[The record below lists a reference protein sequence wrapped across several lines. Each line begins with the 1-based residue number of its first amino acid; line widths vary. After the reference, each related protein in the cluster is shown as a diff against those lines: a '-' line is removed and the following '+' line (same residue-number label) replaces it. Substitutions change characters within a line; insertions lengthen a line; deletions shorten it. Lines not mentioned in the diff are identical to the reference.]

1 MERDSF
7 FTIESAVKNEIKV
20 QRSKFIAYAFPVG
33 NQLHFQENLDNIR
46 KEYYDASHFPFAY
59 RIGLSGNEL
68 RYSDDG
74 EPAGSGG
81 KPVMDVIDKFGVTDT
96 GIIVVR
102 YFGGVKLGVG
112 GLRRAFFEAA
122 EECMKIAVIKEVLI
136 EDEFS
141 VESDYKQMSVIMNMV
156 ERYGAN
162 ILSNDS
168 DEKVK
173 LKLSIRRTLI
183 ESILKELTNLTSGN
197 IIIKR

>member
-7 FTIESAVKNEIKV
+7 LTIESAVKNEIKV
-20 QRSKFIAYAFPVG
+20 QRSKFIAHAFPIG

-96 GIIVVR
+96 GIVVVR

-122 EECMKIAVIKEVLI
+122 EECMKRAKIKEILVT
-136 EDEFS
+136 DEFS
-141 VESDYKQMSVIMNMV
+141 IESDYNQMSVIINTL
-156 ERYGAN
+156 ERFGASIVTN
-162 ILSNDS
+162 NS

-173 LKLSIRRTLI
+173 LKFSIRRTLGK
-183 ESILKELTNLTSGN
+183 SVTDELINSTSGN
-197 IIIKR
+197 IIINK